1 MGAWEDGFAAGYDRG
16 LMQGAMGRK
25 PTIAQAASGRVVR
38 TGAAPQKPRR
48 RASAYSKRFGKA
60 MKALKKKHPRTSFRV
75 LVKKAHRQ
83 AKRGS

>member
-25 PTIAQAASGRVVR
+25 P
-38 TGAAPQKPRR
+38 
-48 RASAYSKRFGKA
+48 
-60 MKALKKKHPRTSFRV
+60 KALKKKHPRTSFRV

-83 AKRGS
+83 AKRG